1 MNKIIKAKVGS
12 YTADGKEK
20 GIYRTV
26 GSLRDGYILLD
37 AHFNPAAIEREPG
50 RDRII
55 LSVFDEEERG
65 SQDANTQT
73 SRTQPARQKDDLPF

>member
-12 YTADGKEK
+12 YNLDGKEK

-73 SRTQPARQKDDLPF
+73 SRPQPARQQDDLPF